1 VHDLERVATRCAT
14 RRIGPRELW
23 RLSDGLRAADQL
35 RILLD
40 QAGQTEGRVWPVGE
54 GPAAAIAAVLHP
66 DAPAQLAK
74 GGVIA
79 AGVHPELDELR
90 DLQADAQGHLDAL
103 LAREQIATGISSL
116 RVASNGVFGY
126 FLEVRNS
133 HADKVPAH
141 WIRKQTLVNAERYIT
156 PELKELEEK
165 LFKANDRIAALE
177 YSLYTGL
184 VEDLQAH
191 VPDLL
196 VLGSRVAEWD
206 VLLGF
211 AELAVR
217 RGWARPQFSDQLEWE
232 VRQGRHPVIERV
244 LPAGQPYIP
253 NDVVLSGNGERMWM
267 ITGPN
272 MSGKSAVLRQTAL
285 HAILAQSGCF
295 VPAESAL
302 LPVLDRLF
310 VRVGASDNLSQGE
323 STFMV
328 EMTETASILHNLT
341 SRSLVLLDE
350 IGRGTATYD
359 GISLAQAIA
368 EYLHDHPGKPLVLFA
383 THYHELNALAGHWPG
398 IANRHVAV
406 QEANGKVVFLR
417 TLVEGGSEHS
427 FGLHVA
433 RMAGMPPS
441 VVHRAGD
448 LLVDLEAQRDGSDG
462 SSTADGSVS
471 DGSAV
476 KGVQLSFIQW
486 EDPGEKKLK
495 SELAELDLNALTPLD
510 ALMMLHRWKN
520 KG

>member
-1 VHDLERVATRCAT
+1 VDQRELASKAADFVAEVHDLERVATRCAT

-54 GPAAAIAAVLHP
+54 GPAAAIATVLHP
-66 DAPAQLAK
+66 DAPAQLTK

-103 LAREQIATGISSL
+103 LAREQLATGIPSL

-253 NDVVLSGNGERMWM
+253 NDVVLHGDGERMWM

-310 VRVGASDNLSQGE
+310 GQPEPRRIYVHGGNDGNRVHFAQPDDPQSGAAGRNWPRHRYLRRNFSGASHCR
-323 STFMV
+323 
-328 EMTETASILHNLT
+328 IPPRP
-341 SRSLVLLDE
+341 SRQ
-350 IGRGTATYD
+350 T
-359 GISLAQAIA
+359 
-368 EYLHDHPGKPLVLFA
+368 PGAVCHALPRTKRFGGP
-383 THYHELNALAGHWPG
+383 LAGDRQP
-398 IANRHVAV
+398 
-406 QEANGKVVFLR
+406 
-417 TLVEGGSEHS
+417 
-427 FGLHVA
+427 A
-433 RMAGMPPS
+433 RC
-441 VVHRAGD
+441 RAGS
-448 LLVDLEAQRDGSDG
+448 QR
-462 SSTADGSVS
+462 
-471 DGSAV
+471 
-476 KGVQLSFIQW
+476 
-486 EDPGEKKLK
+486 
-495 SELAELDLNALTPLD
+495 
-510 ALMMLHRWKN
+510 
-520 KG
+520 